1 MGRNM
6 YALRIA
12 QALDIDLVTAE
23 QVLNNMESRGVI
35 EILDRQFVNEA
46 NFAYSLTWNQAA

>member
-12 QALDIDLVTAE
+12 QALNIDLVTAE